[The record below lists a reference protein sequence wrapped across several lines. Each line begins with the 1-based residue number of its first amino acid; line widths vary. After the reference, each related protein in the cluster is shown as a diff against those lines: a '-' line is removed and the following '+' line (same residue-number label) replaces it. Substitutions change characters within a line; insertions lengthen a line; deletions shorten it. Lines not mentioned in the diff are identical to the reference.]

1 MAIEATHKDIIN
13 LIMGDL
19 TQFHIPIYQRTYTWD
34 DDNQVDKLLDDIKD
48 FGEEYKDN
56 NRAEYY
62 IGNVIV
68 KNQTRKLITERVVID
83 GQQRITTSILIL
95 CAIRDIYNNK
105 VFSDEGA
112 RVSKEIHRHLY
123 SQDGIEVKLK
133 LNNMENQQALTNI
146 LSGSKNAISSLD
158 KQTKYY
164 INYLHIY
171 KRLVRMEEAA
181 FSNFL
186 DLLKRVKVV
195 IIFLD
200 EDQDENSV
208 FESINSLGKPLA
220 GSDLIKNYLFTFK
233 NYACNH
239 QDEIELTNLYT
250 RTFESLFKDE
260 KNVEDELEQFFRAY
274 LAVKKQWLFKKD
286 PKVLYYEFKKHIG
299 EITSVDNLKEIIQE
313 LSKWALIYQTVRVKD
328 HPEINSNYIKY
339 LRTSSSSYLTLIM
352 KLLEHYSVIEA
363 NELIIDD
370 LAAAEFNKAI
380 KALVAYDAARFLANY
395 PKGELV
401 RFTPMVFTR
410 LESCEYNQFKG
421 YGKKFLT
428 FVANAEEGYRMPS
441 SKVLKESV
449 LKNDLYSRKAQHLK
463 KFLILLENIG
473 KNELLD
479 YEKDLK
485 KTEIEHIIPQNPA
498 PGQWQSITFDDR
510 EKYLHTL
517 GNLTLT
523 LDNQSLSNKIFKEKK
538 QILIEKSRIKLNNEL
553 LQYEDFDIET
563 LKSRAIAMLDSFE
576 NEFLNINNY

>member
-34 DDNQVDKLLDDIKD
+34 SDNQVDKLLDDIKD

-56 NRAEYY
+56 KRAEYY

-68 KNQTRKLITERVVID
+68 KNQTRQLITERVVID

-105 VFSDEGA
+105 FVSTEGA
-112 RVSKEIHRHLY
+112 RVSKEIHKHLY

-146 LSGSKNAISSLD
+146 LSGSKIGISSSD

-164 INYLHIY
+164 KNYLHIY
-171 KRLVRMEEAA
+171 RRLASMDEVT
-181 FSNFL
+181 FGSFL
-186 DLLKRVKVV
+186 ELLKRVKVV

-220 GSDLIKNYLFTFK
+220 GSDLIKNYLFTFR
-233 NYACNH
+233 NYVCNH
-239 QDEIELTNLYT
+239 QNEIELTNLYT
-250 RTFESLFKDE
+250 RNFESLFRDE
-260 KNVEDELEQFFRAY
+260 KNAEDELEQFFRAY
-274 LAVKKQWLFKKD
+274 LAVRKQWLYKKD
-286 PKVLYYEFKKHIG
+286 PKVLYYEFKKIIG
-299 EITSVDNLKEIIQE
+299 EIISIDNLKEIIQD
-313 LSKWALIYQTVRVKD
+313 LSKWALIYQTVRIKEHSD
-328 HPEINSNYIKY
+328 INSNYIKY

-352 KLLEHYSVIEA
+352 KVLEHYSHLEA

-370 LAAAEFNKAI
+370 PAEFNKAI

-395 PKGELV
+395 PKGELA

-410 LESCEYNQFKG
+410 LEANEYNPTSGF
-421 YGKKFLT
+421 GKRFLT
-428 FVANAEEGYRMPS
+428 FVTNAEEGYQLPS
-441 SKVLKESV
+441 NKVLKESV
-449 LKNDLYSRKAQHLK
+449 LKNDLYSRKSQHIK

-473 KNELLD
+473 KKELLD

-485 KTEIEHIIPQNPA
+485 KSEIEHIIPQNPA

-523 LDNQSLSNKIFKEKK
+523 FDNQSLSNKPFEEKK
-538 QILIEKSRIKLNNEL
+538 KILIEKSRIKLNNQL
-553 LQYEDFDIET
+553 SQYADFETET
-563 LKSRAIAMLDSFE
+563 LKNRALTMLNSFE
-576 NEFLNINNY
+576 SEFLNINNY